1 MKRLGP
7 WTPSRW
13 AGRPIAAGRD
23 DRDAVAMRH
32 PELLPAIAA
41 GFAVALAHLRWIML
55 TQWTCR
61 TCGTTHLHCE
71 CKPAWVKK
79 LL

>member
-1 MKRLGP
+1 VP
-7 WTPSRW
+7 
-13 AGRPIAAGRD
+13 
-23 DRDAVAMRH
+23 VRH

-55 TQWTCR
+55 TQWTCK

-71 CKPAWVKK
+71 CKPAWVRK